1 VLVLVLV
8 LAVPAPLRPDGR
20 AVVADLR
27 KLGKR
32 GSYRLGA
39 RRLDGGGVRW
49 SGPAARPGR
58 GPRALHSPAFGPP
71 PARVRY
77 GRWLAVLVPGAV
89 VIAVAAEF
97 GLWFVPF
104 VIGVLAGVAARRSG
118 WRLRW
123 ALPGVIVMAAAG
135 WAIPLLWQVVRGQ
148 PVGATARAIAALAGL
163 PPHAAIGIIVTLL
176 LACLQAVVGLW
187 LGRSVTPRTRGA

>member
-1 VLVLVLV
+1 M
-8 LAVPAPLRPDGR
+8 LAVTVPPRPGGR

-39 RRLDGGGVRW
+39 RRPDGGEVRW
-49 SGPAARPGR
+49 SGPAGRPGR
-58 GPRALHSPAFGPP
+58 GPRALRSPAFGPP

-77 GRWLAVLVPGAV
+77 GRWLAAVAAGAV
-89 VIAVAAEF
+89 IIAVAAEL

-104 VIGVLAGVAARRSG
+104 IIGVLAGVAARRSG

-135 WAIPLLWQVVRGQ
+135 WAIPLLWPVVRGQ
-148 PVGATARAIAALAGL
+148 PVGATARVIAALAGL

-176 LACLQAVVGLW
+176 LACLQAAVGLW

>member
-8 LAVPAPLRPDGR
+8 LVVAAAVRPDRR
-20 AVVADLR
+20 AAVADLR

-49 SGPAARPGR
+49 SGQAGRAGPA
-58 GPRALHSPAFGPP
+58 PRAIPGAAFGPP
-71 PARVRY
+71 RAGVRF
-77 GRWLAVLVPGAV
+77 GRWLAAVVAGAV
-89 VIAVAAEF
+89 VVAIAAEL

-104 VIGVLAGVAARRSG
+104 VIGVLAGATTRRAG

-123 ALPGVIVMAAAG
+123 ALPFVIAVATLG
-135 WAIPLLWQVVRGQ
+135 WALPLLWQVARGQ
-148 PVGATARAIAALAGL
+148 PIGATARVIAALGGL
-163 PPHAAIGIIVTLL
+163 PPHAAVAVVVMLL
-176 LACLQAVVGLW
+176 LAVLQAVVGLW
-187 LGRSVTPRTRGA
+187 LGRVIMPLSRYR